1 MTTIEETI
9 TYYIKKGKDVEEISL
24 LLWKDFT
31 LEQVNE
37 FKRKWMPNKII
48 SLEIWDSIINFK
60 KSL

>member
-1 MTTIEETI
+1 LTTIEETI